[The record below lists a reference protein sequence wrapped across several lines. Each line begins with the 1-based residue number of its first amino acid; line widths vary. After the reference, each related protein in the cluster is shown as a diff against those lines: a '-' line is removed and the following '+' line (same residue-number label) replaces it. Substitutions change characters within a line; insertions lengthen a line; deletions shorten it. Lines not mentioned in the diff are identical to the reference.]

1 MHLHRHIFLSSLL
14 AIMLCPSA
22 NAQGVRKTAQEFN
35 RMSRS
40 DTSLVILHGVV
51 TKIRNTQRGTFYLKD
66 DTGEAYVYGLVDGR
80 EGRNQSFRQM
90 NIAPGDTL
98 TVAGR
103 RTVYDGRIIEMAG
116 GHLLRKAEGPD
127 HEARM
132 KEFMSPDVYPKFK
145 GQGPDAFSKWV
156 SAHLKYPPEAKKSMI
171 DGTVMVKFVIG
182 TNGGVQEVEVV
193 KGLLPAL
200 DQEAVRVIK
209 NSPKWKPAMKDG
221 KPVRT
226 SYTIPV
232 AFIMPDN

>member
-51 TKIRNTQRGTFYLKD
+51 TKIRNTQRGTFYLMD

-116 GHLLRKAEGPD
+116 GHLLRKVEGPD

-132 KEFMSPDVYPKFK
+132 KEFLSPDVYPKFK

>member
-116 GHLLRKAEGPD
+116 GHLLRKVEGPD

-132 KEFMSPDVYPKFK
+132 KEFLSPDVYPKFK

>member
-1 MHLHRHIFLSSLL
+1 
-14 AIMLCPSA
+14 
-22 NAQGVRKTAQEFN
+22 
-35 RMSRS
+35 MSRS

-51 TKIRNTQRGTFYLKD
+51 TKIRNTQRGTFYLND

-80 EGRNQSFRQM
+80 EGSNQSFRQM

-127 HEARM
+127 HETRM
-132 KEFMSPDVYPKFK
+132 KEFLSPDVYPKFK

>member
-1 MHLHRHIFLSSLL
+1 MHLHRHVFLSSLL
-14 AIMLCPSA
+14 AIMLCPCA

-35 RMSRS
+35 RMSRN

-103 RTVYDGRIIEMAG
+103 RTVYDGRIIEMAR

-132 KEFMSPDVYPKFK
+132 KEFLSPDVYPKFK

-171 DGTVMVKFVIG
+171 DGTVMVKFVVG

>member
-132 KEFMSPDVYPKFK
+132 KEFLSPDVYPKFK

>member
-51 TKIRNTQRGTFYLKD
+51 TKIRNTQRGTFYLMD

-80 EGRNQSFRQM
+80 KGSNQSFRQM

-132 KEFMSPDVYPKFK
+132 KEFLSPDVYPKFK

>member
-51 TKIRNTQRGTFYLKD
+51 TKIRNTQRGTFYLMD

-132 KEFMSPDVYPKFK
+132 KEFLSPDVYPKFK